1 VAEFVS
7 PGLGTGWLLAIRRR
21 LVVLDG
27 WPADLPDRG
36 GPDSSLLGRICAA
49 CVRSL
54 PVTGAAVSLMTSAG
68 NRATAH
74 ASDAVAAQLE
84 DLHFDL
90 GEGPGIDA
98 FRDRH
103 SVLVPDLGDRRE
115 GASARWP
122 ALAPAARAA
131 GAGALFAFPLQLGA
145 AQLGV
150 LLLYSIRPVALDPA
164 QHARALRLADA
175 AFYALLDQLS
185 GSTDSDLNGHR
196 TDDNVAFG
204 RAQVYQAAGMVMVQL
219 GVSIEE
225 ATVRLH
231 AYAFANDRPLVD
243 VARDIVSRTLRL
255 DDDNDD

>member
-1 VAEFVS
+1 M
-7 PGLGTGWLLAIRRR
+7 
-21 LVVLDG
+21 LDG

-36 GPDSSLLGRICAA
+36 GPDSSLLGRICEA
-49 CVRSL
+49 CVRSI
-54 PVTGAAVSLMTSAG
+54 PVTGAAVSLMTGAG
-68 NRATAH
+68 HRVTAH

-98 FRDRH
+98 FRGRH
-103 SVLVPDLGDRRE
+103 PVLVADLGDRRE

-150 LLLYSIRPVALDPA
+150 LLLYSIRPAALDAA

-175 AFYALLDQLS
+175 AFSALLDLLS
-185 GSTDSDLNGHR
+185 GSATAAATAIWTPTGWARMSDSR
-196 TDDNVAFG
+196 
-204 RAQVYQAAGMVMVQL
+204 RAEVYQAAGMVMAQL

-243 VARDIVSRTLRL
+243 VARDIVGRTLRL
-255 DDDNDD
+255 DDDNDDQQSGRKARP